1 ERRRAEEEAA
11 RQERMKPRPFTG
23 ERLEHYRNGS
33 LVNMD
38 GQIGYLS
45 DMDRIPVFH
54 PLELPARQ
62 QQRAASYIE
71 LRDTYHRLYNDEAE
85 HRQENG
91 ELRADLNGLYD
102 GFVRQFGNL
111 NDKKNI
117 DLFRMDADNRE
128 ILALERY
135 TDGKA

>member
-1 ERRRAEEEAA
+1 ME
-11 RQERMKPRPFTG
+11 KG
-23 ERLEHYRNGS
+23 
-33 LVNMD
+33 
-38 GQIGYLS
+38 
-45 DMDRIPVFH
+45 IPVFH

-62 QQRAASYIE
+62 RQRAESYME

-91 ELRADLNGLYD
+91 ELRAGLNGLYD

-128 ILALERY
+128 ISPWSVTPTARRSRPTSLTIPCR
-135 TDGKA
+135 TT

>member
-45 DMDRIPVFH
+45 DMDRIPVFQ

-91 ELRADLNGLYD
+91 ELRAGLNGLYE